1 MVGVN
6 VDVGED
12 PLYIQGIWTKNS
24 PAQAADTDVSVPKV

>member
-1 MVGVN
+1 MVG

-12 PLYIQGIWTKNS
+12 PLYIKGIWTKNS